1 MVCSGA
7 KSKVKDPQ
15 FSTYYSA
22 LTNNVPD
29 YPNPCFH
36 QIELDLKRTF
46 PEDAE
51 LQLPGMV

>member
-1 MVCSGA
+1 M
-7 KSKVKDPQ
+7 KDPQ
-15 FSTYYSA
+15 FSAYYSA

-51 LQLPGMV
+51 L